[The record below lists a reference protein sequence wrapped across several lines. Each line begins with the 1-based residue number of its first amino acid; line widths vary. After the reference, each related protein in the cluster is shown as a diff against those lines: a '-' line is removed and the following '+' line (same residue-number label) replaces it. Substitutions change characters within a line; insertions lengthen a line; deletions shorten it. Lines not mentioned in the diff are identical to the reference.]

1 MFSRGVVA
9 KEKGAEKI
17 QHLSLVG
24 EILLQF
30 FLQCYSVRDRHSLL
44 HEALAH

>member
-17 QHLSLVG
+17 QHLLLDVK
-24 EILLQF
+24 ILLQF
-30 FLQCYSVRDRHSLL
+30 FLQCHSVRDRHSLL